1 MISELQDRIQGSQ
14 WFTALDI
21 RGASNLVRMREGGK
35 WKTAFQTRYKHYKYT
50 VMSCELTN
58 APATFQALINT
69 TLCKYLDIFITAYLN
84 DILIYTKS
92 TLKEHI
98 QEVKKVFKALQEADI
113 RLWPDKC
120 KFQVK
125 TVRFL
130 GSIITT
136 DGIQMD
142 KKKVKANREWPEPR
156 NLKEVQVF
164 LGFANFYQRFIQG
177 YSQICTPLTK
187 MTKKE
192 QSFHWEC
199 EQREA
204 FEKLKKKIYI
214 GTHFGIIWSWEKN
227 IILKTDASNQ
237 ALESCLSQPDAE
249 RQLHPVAYR
258 SRKFSGPELSYDV
271 HDKELLAIV
280 DAFEELQAYLEGSKH
295 PIVVYSDH
303 KNLSYFTTTK
313 KLNRQQVKWAELLAS
328 YNFQIHYWKGSE
340 NRRAGVLSR
349 RSDLTT
355 EETKKQSLFTGK
367 GKTLVLNKSEVATLH
382 QDNAPRW
389 RHVPE
394 KDQRKMISNHHNGPI
409 LGHPGCD
416 KTIELI
422 QQRYQFLN
430 MRKAVENYIWQCTTC
445 AQNKSTRHKLYGKQQ
460 QIKAPQQAW
469 QEITIDFIVKLPLSK
484 DTITDIKYNSILVVV
499 DRLTK
504 YAHFI
509 PWKEKGNAE
518 DLAKVIL
525 KEIIAN
531 HGIPQSIIS
540 DRDKL
545 FTFKFWNTWT
555 QQLGTKVKLLTAY
568 HPQTDR
574 QTEQT
579 NQTLEQYLRH
589 YINFKQNNWIDLL
602 PLA

>member
-1 MISELQDRIQGSQ
+1 MK
-14 WFTALDI
+14 
-21 RGASNLVRMREGGK
+21 EGEE
-35 WKTAFQTRYKHYKYT
+35 WKTAFQTRYGHYKYT
-50 VMSCELTN
+50 VMPFGLTN
-58 APATFQALINT
+58 ALATFQALINT
-69 TLCKYLDIFITAYLN
+69 TLRKYLDIFVTAYL
-84 DILIYTKS
+84 DHILIYTKG

-98 QEVKKVFKALQEADI
+98 QAVKKVFKALQEADI
-113 RLWPDKC
+113 RLRPDKC
-120 KFQVK
+120 KFHVK
-125 TVRFL
+125 TVKFL

-142 KKKVKANREWPEPR
+142 KEKVKAIKEWLESR
-156 NLKEVQVF
+156 NLKEVQAF

-192 QSFHWEC
+192 QPFHWEC

-204 FEKLKKKIYI
+204 FEKLKKKFILAPI
-214 GTHFGIIWSWEKN
+214 LASFDPERK
-227 IILKTDASNQ
+227 IILETDTSDQ
-237 ALESCLSQPDAE
+237 ALGSCLSQPDAE
-249 RQLHPVAYR
+249 EQLHPVAYC
-258 SRKFSGPELSYDV
+258 SRKFSGPELNYDV
-271 HDKELLAIV
+271 PNKELLAIV
-280 DAFEELQAYLEGSKH
+280 DAFEEWQAYLEGSRY

-313 KLNRQQVKWAELLAS
+313 KLNQRQVRWAELLAS

-340 NRRAGVLSR
+340 NKLADALSQ

-355 EETKKQSLFTGK
+355 EETQERPLFIGK
-367 GKTLVLNKSEVATLH
+367 GKTLVLDKPEVAILY
-382 QDNAPRW
+382 QDNTPRQ
-389 RHVPE
+389 RHVSE
-394 KDQRKMISNHHNGPI
+394 KDQKKVISDHHNEP
-409 LGHPGCD
+409 LLEHPGRD

-430 MRKAVENYIWQCTTC
+430 MRKAVEDYIQQCPTY
-445 AQNKSTRHKLYGKQQ
+445 AQNKSIRHKPYSKQQ
-460 QIKAPQQAW
+460 QIEAPQQAW
-469 QEITIDFIVKLPLSK
+469 QEITMDFIVKLPLSK
-484 DTITDIKYNSILVVV
+484 DTITDIKYDSILVVV
-499 DRLTK
+499 DKLTK

-509 PWKEKGNAE
+509 PWNEKGNTK

-540 DRDKL
+540 DKDKL
-545 FTFKFWNTWT
+545 FTSKFWNTWT
-555 QQLGTKVKLLTAY
+555 QQLGTKIKLLTAY
-568 HPQTDR
+568 HPRTDR

-589 YINFKQNNWIDLL
+589 YLNFKQNNWIDLL
-602 PLA
+602 PLTQFAYNNHQHSTT